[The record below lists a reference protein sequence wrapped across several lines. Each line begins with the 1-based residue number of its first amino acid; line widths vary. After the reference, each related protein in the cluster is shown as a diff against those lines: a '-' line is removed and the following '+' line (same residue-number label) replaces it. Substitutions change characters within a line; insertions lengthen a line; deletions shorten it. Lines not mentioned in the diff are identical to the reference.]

1 MSWQGWYWRPIEL
14 AEVTP
19 TEKKEAASM
28 QRCLECGAFPDPNDT
43 YCRRCGSRVQN
54 TETQV
59 GGRMH
64 ADRKNV
70 VRFSI
75 CFMVGLSILLTVGC
89 GSSRTP
95 SETVTRFH
103 VLMVQGKYETASKYL
118 SSEAKLM
125 FGLFVGLAEGM
136 KQFASEEFGS
146 QVIRRVEI
154 LSERISGNQAEVRY
168 ILHYTDGT
176 KGSADSDVLVKEKG
190 QWRIGLS
197 W

>member
-1 MSWQGWYWRPIEL
+1 MY
-14 AEVTP
+14 AV
-19 TEKKEAASM
+19 
-28 QRCLECGAFPDPNDT
+28 
-43 YCRRCGSRVQN
+43 
-54 TETQV
+54 
-59 GGRMH
+59 
-64 ADRKNV
+64 RKTV
-70 VRFSI
+70 PRFLI

-89 GSSRTP
+89 GSLRTP
-95 SETVTRFH
+95 SETVTQFY
-103 VLMVQGKYETASKYL
+103 LLASKGDYDSASKYL
-118 SSEAKLM
+118 SSDAKLM

-146 QVIRRVEI
+146 QVVRRVEI

-190 QWRIGLS
+190 QWKIGLG